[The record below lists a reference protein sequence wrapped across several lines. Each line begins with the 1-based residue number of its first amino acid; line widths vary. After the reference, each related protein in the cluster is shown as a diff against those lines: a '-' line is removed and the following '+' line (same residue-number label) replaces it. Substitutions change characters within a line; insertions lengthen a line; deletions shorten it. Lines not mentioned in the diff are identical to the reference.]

1 MNALGQGSE
10 MDNAQFLLEITGEDV
25 LNMVSFSEED
35 PQGDALEF
43 LEGIGGA

>member
-25 LNMVSFSEED
+25 LSMVSFTDED
-35 PQGDALEF
+35 GQGAALEV
-43 LEGIGGA
+43 LEGLGGF